1 MEHLRVVGAAMELR
15 RSIVGLPV
23 LCWSIETG
31 CGMLLQPNVT
41 PANDDTALPAGEEL
55 LRPKRDSG
63 ERRHCT
69 TGRGGAATT
78 KTRLRRTTALHY
90 RPGRSCCSNDLALRY
105 KFGRERAFIAPAG

>member
-69 TGRGGAATT
+69 TGREGAAA
-78 KTRLRRTTALHY
+78 RTTWHCDTSSGGSEPSSRL
-90 RPGRSCCSNDLALRY
+90 LA
-105 KFGRERAFIAPAG
+105 EM